1 MKKLKIKKLSFK
13 KTSVMEL
20 NLKQMY
26 IIRGGSPV
34 LLDGGNGGS
43 KGGGDGSLSITN
55 TQTNP
60 KSGYSHNCPPPG
72 SMS

>member
-34 LLDGGNGGS
+34 VLDAGSGGS
-43 KGGGDGSLSITN
+43 GSGDDGSLSVTN
-55 TQTNP
+55 TQTGP
-60 KSGYSHNCPPPG
+60 KTGYSHNCTPSG
-72 SMS
+72 SIS